1 VIPSAS
7 FRKMQFS
14 HMLQRTSFADLLTTI
29 RQKAAC

>member
-1 VIPSAS
+1 
-7 FRKMQFS
+7 MQFS